1 MSTAEALDQV
11 AFHPSILKDRNTS
24 ANLIRIILVTPAIRR
39 RRRRRRLVSRRTI
52 IPSSLL
58 SLVFLLVLVVCSSL
72 VVCASLVVCS
82 SLVFAVPMFLA
93 KEGSDGGEDQDDE
106 GAAAVL

>member
-24 ANLIRIILVTPAIRR
+24 ANLIRIALVTSAT
-39 RRRRRRLVSRRTI
+39 RRRRRRLVVSRRTI

-58 SLVFLLVLVVCSSL
+58 SLVFLLVLVICSSL

>member
-39 RRRRRRLVSRRTI
+39 RRRRRLVSRRTI
-52 IPSSLL
+52 ISSSLL

>member
-1 MSTAEALDQV
+1 LSRL
-11 AFHPSILKDRNTS
+11 PSEEEEEDEDLYPEER
-24 ANLIRIILVTPAIRR
+24 
-39 RRRRRRLVSRRTI
+39 
-52 IPSSLL
+52 SSLL
-58 SLVFLLVLVVCSSL
+58 PFSPLV
-72 VVCASLVVCS
+72 LVVCS

>member
-1 MSTAEALDQV
+1 MSTAEAPDQV

-24 ANLIRIILVTPAIRR
+24 ANLIRIALVTSAT
-39 RRRRRRLVSRRTI
+39 RRRRRRLVVSRRTI